1 MPHVCALIK
10 GLGLPDL
17 GGNLGCGSTRGAVL
31 AGNLHLKDGVGLLVV
46 RGFGIGQERHDAS
59 LEGAKSAFD
68 FPFGLRTGG
77 DEVGDPKTFEC
88 ALELT
93 FGIAFVITGTH
104 SKEAQGICVDHFGD
118 AVLLK
123 GPPEVQEVIPSG
135 VAGDEGASEIGA
147 RGIVEG
153 QEQGLLGGGWPPLV
167 DRAVVLP
174 EFPNVGAT
182 KSAVDARLAHGPGDE
197 VREVRFDVS
206 LNGGAR
212 SLESTKTFEFIGDE
226 LKVRRLLQREK
237 AFQKCDRR
245 CRPRSASIS
254 AAWSPSAVGFVAKE
268 GRAKL
273 IKPCSADLQMR
284 RCGGRIQRSR
294 IEIAQCAAD
303 KLGRQTVRKLRFFIS
318 ALYGV
323 PSIGSKPAS
332 HACRGPA
339 PGNPRSFAHGTNGLL
354 PEAGNFTSQ
363 QMLRSEVRPEPL
375 WYRLPLRVPS
385 GRAVSCKRC
394 PNFTADHLREQS
406 KSPLIS

>member
-1 MPHVCALIK
+1 
-10 GLGLPDL
+10 
-17 GGNLGCGSTRGAVL
+17 
-31 AGNLHLKDGVGLLVV
+31 
-46 RGFGIGQERHDAS
+46 
-59 LEGAKSAFD
+59 
-68 FPFGLRTGG
+68 
-77 DEVGDPKTFEC
+77 
-88 ALELT
+88 
-93 FGIAFVITGTH
+93 
-104 SKEAQGICVDHFGD
+104 
-118 AVLLK
+118 
-123 GPPEVQEVIPSG
+123 
-135 VAGDEGASEIGA
+135 
-147 RGIVEG
+147 
-153 QEQGLLGGGWPPLV
+153 
-167 DRAVVLP
+167 
-174 EFPNVGAT
+174 
-182 KSAVDARLAHGPGDE
+182 
-197 VREVRFDVS
+197 
-206 LNGGAR
+206 
-212 SLESTKTFEFIGDE
+212 
-226 LKVRRLLQREK
+226 
-237 AFQKCDRR
+237 
-245 CRPRSASIS
+245 
-254 AAWSPSAVGFVAKE
+254 
-268 GRAKL
+268 
-273 IKPCSADLQMR
+273 MR